1 MVCLGFEPMAA
12 GDEGRK
18 AKMNP
23 LNKDVPQ
30 PYKRTTNIV
39 QPNRSTYCTRLTR
52 ERERKKVSCYSTR
65 HSMNALLPCWKQK
78 NWAKNPQE
86 LFLGAFLTAL
96 PLLLLLPDK
105 CLSLNS

>member
-30 PYKRTTNIV
+30 PYKSTTNIV
-39 QPNRSTYCTRLTR
+39 QPNRSTYCT
-52 ERERKKVSCYSTR
+52 
-65 HSMNALLPCWKQK
+65 
-78 NWAKNPQE
+78 
-86 LFLGAFLTAL
+86 
-96 PLLLLLPDK
+96 
-105 CLSLNS
+105 